1 MPSDVMQISDDGL
14 DHEVIEDLKDI
25 SADPTDDVIPVL
37 LEMFFKE
44 LPARIVALRAFAQVP
59 DFSELAR
66 AAHRMKGSSALIGAS
81 RLAGICG
88 ELESIGDRA
97 AAPEAMEDLLSALE
111 SEAKR
116 VRLILPQALGQA
128 EAVSRQRDSGL
139 R

>member
-1 MPSDVMQISDDGL
+1 MQISDDGL

-25 SADPTDDVIPVL
+25 GADPADDVIPVL
-37 LEMFFKE
+37 LGMFFEE
-44 LPARIVALRAFAQVP
+44 LPARIVAIRRFAQAP
-59 DFSELAR
+59 DLSGLAR
-66 AAHRMKGSSALIGAS
+66 AAHRMKGSSAIIGAS

-111 SEAKR
+111 IEAKR
-116 VRLILPQALGQA
+116 VRLILPQALGHA
-128 EAVSRQRDSGL
+128 DAVNRQHDSGP

>member
-1 MPSDVMQISDDGL
+1 MQISDDGL

-37 LEMFFKE
+37 LGMFFTE
-44 LPARIVALRAFAQVP
+44 LPARIIAIRTLARAP
-59 DFSELAR
+59 DLSELAR

-88 ELESIGDRA
+88 DLESIGDRR
-97 AAPEAMEDLLSALE
+97 AAPEAMEALLSALE
-111 SEAKR
+111 IEAKR
-116 VRLILPQALGQA
+116 VRQILPQALGHA
-128 EAVSRQRDSGL
+128 DAIGHRPASGL